1 MADDKKPEIVTLVA
15 VERGFLNGRL
25 VEPGQTFQFRTTGEG
40 GKVRKLPS
48 WAVKE
53 GDPRISKPKPQND
66 GDLKPKDA
74 QAAAKGKRDGLA
86 DDLAG

>member
-1 MADDKKPEIVTLVA
+1 MADDKKPEVVTLVA

-25 VEPGQTFQFRTTGEG
+25 VEPGKSFQFRTTGTD

-53 GDPRISKPKPQND
+53 GDAKLAKPTAPKS
-66 GDLKPKDA
+66 GDLRPKDA
-74 QAAAKGKRDGLA
+74 QAAAKAKIEGTA
-86 DDLAG
+86 NDLVG